1 MFRKMNK
8 EIFRKRFINL
18 LKNYLVFHNRKAIG
32 YSEEEIKKIEKLYD
46 IEVKGD
52 FREFLRIAG
61 RSSDGLLTSTLT
73 FYYSHTTVGDKI
85 REQNYGRKKLKNLKF
100 NNFDKSKIFL
110 LAVEPDSQYYYIDTV
125 NLNVYLYDDNLD
137 DEIIEDTG
145 QDFDSYMLSSIYY
158 FNPKMVP
165 LSIIYSGELL
175 PKNIINEDKNVT
187 SYKIDNYLSDDKK
200 NNNSFIYLLEKYLE
214 KNNRQA
220 MGYNDEEIEEIEKFY
235 EITIKDDLKD
245 FFRMAGRSDGG
256 LLGKIGLLFYK
267 NWEVRKRCIFQDD
280 FNGECL
286 VKNKYYTEANCYP
299 FIFFVE
305 DSLYYFVTTRENS
318 EFLESYT
325 KKDRVHCYNM
335 ETQELTHTGKTF
347 NEFMVDLVHKTNPDL
362 EVGEEKIGE
371 MIDIKIDDE
380 VSEELEDMKI
390 IGYQE
395 EKVPERE
402 EAEKFVLTED
412 IKPELTQEQIAKK
425 EANKKFDETR
435 NWLGSRTERTL
446 YKGSIFPVSRFV
458 ERIKDFDTGETYELE
473 EALKKFREIM
483 GLPKEEK

>member
-8 EIFRKRFINL
+8 KIFRKRFIDL
-18 LKNYLVFHNRKAIG
+18 LKNYLVFHDRKAIG

-46 IEVKGD
+46 IEVRGD

-145 QDFDSYMLSSIYY
+145 QNFDSYMLSSIYY

-165 LSIIYSGELL
+165 LSIICNGELL
-175 PKNIINEDKNVT
+175 PKNIINEDKTVT
-187 SYKIDNYLSDDKK
+187 SYNIDNYLSDDKK
-200 NNNSFIYLLEKYLE
+200 NNNSFIYLLKKYLE

-220 MGYNDEEIEEIEKFY
+220 MGYNDEEIQEIEKFY

-267 NWEVRKRCIFQDD
+267 NWEVRKQCIFQDD

-347 NEFMVDLVHKTNPDL
+347 NEFMVDLVRKTNPNL
-362 EVGEEKIGE
+362 EAGEEKMGE

-380 VSEELEDMKI
+380 DVAGELEEMKI
-390 IGYQE
+390 IGSQE
-395 EKVPERE
+395 EKILEQE

-412 IKPELTQEQIAKK
+412 
-425 EANKKFDETR
+425 
-435 NWLGSRTERTL
+435 
-446 YKGSIFPVSRFV
+446 
-458 ERIKDFDTGETYELE
+458 
-473 EALKKFREIM
+473 
-483 GLPKEEK
+483 EKS

>member
-1 MFRKMNK
+1 MQEKS
-8 EIFRKRFINL
+8 FIKL
-18 LKNYLVFHNRKAIG
+18 LKNYLVFHDRKAIG

-46 IEVKGD
+46 IEAKGD

-61 RSSDGLLTSTLT
+61 RNSGGILGYGYLV
-73 FYYSHTTVGDKI
+73 FYNPFFTP
-85 REQNYGRKKLKNLKF
+85 RKNLIF
-100 NNFDKSKIFL
+100 QEFDRNMFYKIGMKNILKSKIFVFSVEDETIEYFIKTSDDDFKVYKYYENYDKIEEVSMNFDEYMRL
-110 LAVEPDSQYYYIDTV
+110 LIYIKEP
-125 NLNVYLYDDNLD
+125 NNDNF
-137 DEIIEDTG
+137 IG
-145 QDFDSYMLSSIYY
+145 
-158 FNPKMVP
+158 N
-165 LSIIYSGELL
+165 LL
-175 PKNIINEDKNVT
+175 PKEIKNLNKNIT
-187 SYKIDNYLSDDKK
+187 SQKIDNYLSEDKK
-200 NNNSFIYLLEKYLE
+200 NDNNFIYLLKKYLE
-214 KNNRQA
+214 KNGKQST
-220 MGYNDEEIEEIEKFY
+220 GYSDEEIEEIEKFY

-267 NWEVRKRCIFQDD
+267 NWEVRKQCIFQDD

-347 NEFMVDLVHKTNPDL
+347 NEFMVDLVRKTNPNL
-362 EVGEEKIGE
+362 EDEKEKIGE

-380 VSEELEDMKI
+380 VSEELKDMKI
-390 IGYQE
+390 IGHKE

-412 IKPELTQEQIAKK
+412 
-425 EANKKFDETR
+425 
-435 NWLGSRTERTL
+435 
-446 YKGSIFPVSRFV
+446 
-458 ERIKDFDTGETYELE
+458 
-473 EALKKFREIM
+473 
-483 GLPKEEK
+483 EKS

>member
-1 MFRKMNK
+1 MQEKS
-8 EIFRKRFINL
+8 FIKL
-18 LKNYLVFHNRKAIG
+18 LKNYLVFHDRKAIG

-61 RSSDGLLTSTLT
+61 RNSGGILGYGYLV
-73 FYYSHTTVGDKI
+73 FYNPFFTP
-85 REQNYGRKKLKNLKF
+85 RKNLIF
-100 NNFDKSKIFL
+100 QEFDRNMFYKIGMKNILKSKIFVFSVEDETIEYFIKTSDDDFKVYKYYENYDKIEEVSMNFDEYMRL
-110 LAVEPDSQYYYIDTV
+110 LIYIKEP
-125 NLNVYLYDDNLD
+125 NNDNF
-137 DEIIEDTG
+137 IG
-145 QDFDSYMLSSIYY
+145 
-158 FNPKMVP
+158 N
-165 LSIIYSGELL
+165 LL
-175 PKNIINEDKNVT
+175 PKEIKNLNKNIT
-187 SYKIDNYLSDDKK
+187 SQKIDNYLSEDKK
-200 NNNSFIYLLEKYLE
+200 NDNNFIYLLKKYLE
-214 KNNRQA
+214 KNGKQST
-220 MGYNDEEIEEIEKFY
+220 GYSDEEIEEIEKFY

-267 NWEVRKRCIFQDD
+267 NWEVRKQCIFQDD

-305 DSLYYFVTTRENS
+305 DSLYYIVTTRENS

-347 NEFMVDLVHKTNPDL
+347 NEFMVDLVHKTNPNL
-362 EVGEEKIGE
+362 EAGKEKIGE

-380 VSEELEDMKI
+380 VSEELKDMKI
-390 IGYQE
+390 IGHKE

-412 IKPELTQEQIAKK
+412 
-425 EANKKFDETR
+425 
-435 NWLGSRTERTL
+435 
-446 YKGSIFPVSRFV
+446 
-458 ERIKDFDTGETYELE
+458 
-473 EALKKFREIM
+473 
-483 GLPKEEK
+483 EKS

>member
-8 EIFRKRFINL
+8 KIFRKRFIDL
-18 LKNYLVFHNRKAIG
+18 LKNYLVFHDRKAIG

-46 IEVKGD
+46 IEAKGD

-61 RSSDGLLTSTLT
+61 RNSGGILGYGYLV
-73 FYYSHTTVGDKI
+73 FYNPFFTP
-85 REQNYGRKKLKNLKF
+85 RKNLIF
-100 NNFDKSKIFL
+100 QEFDRNMFYKIGMKNILKSKIFVFSVEDETIEYFIKTSDDDFKVYKYYENYDKIEEVSMNFDEYMRL
-110 LAVEPDSQYYYIDTV
+110 LIYIKEP
-125 NLNVYLYDDNLD
+125 NNDNF
-137 DEIIEDTG
+137 IG
-145 QDFDSYMLSSIYY
+145 
-158 FNPKMVP
+158 N
-165 LSIIYSGELL
+165 LL
-175 PKNIINEDKNVT
+175 PKEIKNLNKNIT
-187 SYKIDNYLSDDKK
+187 SQKIDNYLSEDKK
-200 NNNSFIYLLEKYLE
+200 NDNNFIYLLKKYLE
-214 KNNRQA
+214 KNGKQST
-220 MGYNDEEIEEIEKFY
+220 GYSDEEIEEIEKFY

-267 NWEVRKRCIFQDD
+267 NWEVRKQCIFQDD

-347 NEFMVDLVHKTNPDL
+347 NEFMVDLVHKTNPNL
-362 EVGEEKIGE
+362 EAGKEKIGE

-380 VSEELEDMKI
+380 VSEELKDMKI
-390 IGYQE
+390 IGHKE

-412 IKPELTQEQIAKK
+412 
-425 EANKKFDETR
+425 
-435 NWLGSRTERTL
+435 
-446 YKGSIFPVSRFV
+446 
-458 ERIKDFDTGETYELE
+458 
-473 EALKKFREIM
+473 
-483 GLPKEEK
+483 EKS

>member
-1 MFRKMNK
+1 MKGK
-8 EIFRKRFINL
+8 SFIKL
-18 LKNYLVFHNRKAIG
+18 LKNYLVFHDRKAIG

-46 IEVKGD
+46 IEVRGD

-73 FYYSHTTVGDKI
+73 FYYSRTTVGDKI
-85 REQNYGRKKLKNLKF
+85 REQNYGRKKLKDLKF
-100 NNFDKSKIFL
+100 NNADKSKIFL

-125 NLNVYLYDDNLD
+125 NLSVYLYDGNLD

-165 LSIIYSGELL
+165 LSIICNGELL
-175 PKNIINEDKNVT
+175 PKNMINEDKTVT
-187 SYKIDNYLSDDKK
+187 SYNIDNYLSDDKK
-200 NNNSFIYLLEKYLE
+200 NNNSFIYLLKKYLE

-256 LLGKIGLLFYK
+256 LLNKNDLIFYK
-267 NWEVRKRCIFQDD
+267 NLTVREHVIFQWNFDEKCIID
-280 FNGECL
+280 NELYEEIKEYFL
-286 VKNKYYTEANCYP
+286 VFLINK
-299 FIFFVE
+299 
-305 DSLYYFVTTRENS
+305 SLYYLISIE
-318 EFLESYT
+318 
-325 KKDRVHCYNM
+325 KDVEKLYVYSYNM

-347 NEFMVDLVHKTNPDL
+347 NEFMVDLVHKTNPNL
-362 EVGEEKIGE
+362 EVWEEKIGE

-380 VSEELEDMKI
+380 VSEELKDMKI
-390 IGYQE
+390 IGHKE

-412 IKPELTQEQIAKK
+412 
-425 EANKKFDETR
+425 
-435 NWLGSRTERTL
+435 
-446 YKGSIFPVSRFV
+446 
-458 ERIKDFDTGETYELE
+458 
-473 EALKKFREIM
+473 
-483 GLPKEEK
+483 EKS